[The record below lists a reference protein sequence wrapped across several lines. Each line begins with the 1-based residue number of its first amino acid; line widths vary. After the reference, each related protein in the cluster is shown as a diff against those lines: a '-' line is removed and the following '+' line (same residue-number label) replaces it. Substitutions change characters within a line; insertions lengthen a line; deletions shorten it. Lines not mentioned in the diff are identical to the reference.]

1 MTKNIRK
8 RSDIQNKFRSEVG
21 RTNQI
26 TPSFPLKKDNTLDF
40 EHVDEYI
47 DLIKQNL
54 RMLMFT
60 NPGERIMDPEF
71 GIGLKT
77 YLFETI
83 TESLMDEI
91 RGKITSQCTKYMP
104 YMDITRLEIVED
116 EENDN
121 KILVLMQIFV
131 SSIQEGATLFFN
143 DSGILNQLN
152 LQPIRK

>member
-1 MTKNIRK
+1 
-8 RSDIQNKFRSEVG
+8 
-21 RTNQI
+21 
-26 TPSFPLKKDNTLDF
+26 
-40 EHVDEYI
+40 
-47 DLIKQNL
+47 
-54 RMLMFT
+54 
-60 NPGERIMDPEF
+60 MDPEF